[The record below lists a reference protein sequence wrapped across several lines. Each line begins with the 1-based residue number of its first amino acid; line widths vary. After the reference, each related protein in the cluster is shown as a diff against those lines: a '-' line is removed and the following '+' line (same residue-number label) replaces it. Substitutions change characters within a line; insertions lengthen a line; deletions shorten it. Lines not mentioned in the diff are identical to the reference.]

1 MTNKELISEFKRW
14 LNTNKPKVYIKSISH
29 FKEDIWEFT
38 YIPNWTSNTYYIVDD
53 AHAEFRKLQIEKPDT
68 QFQLLQYQE
77 AGLDSNG
84 EPKVKAVWVDCKPDW
99 NLNEKYRIKPLEWYE
114 DPNMIDKPIWVRDDD
129 TEKWSID
136 IFLGYTASASCQF
149 NCKDGRWYYAK
160 PVKPEDLYQ
169 GE

>member
-1 MTNKELISEFKRW
+1 MTNEELINEFKRW
-14 LNTNKPKVYIKSISH
+14 ISAGRPKVYIRSISH

-38 YIPNWTSNTYYIVDD
+38 YIPNWTSNTYYVVDN

-77 AGLDSNG
+77 AGLDSNS
-84 EPKVKAVWVDCKPDW
+84 ESKVKAVWVNCKPDW
-99 NLNEKYRIKPLEWYE
+99 NLNEKYRIKPLEWYNN
-114 DPNMIDKPIWVRDDD
+114 PNMKNKPVWVKSHKDN
-129 TEKWSID
+129 EWEID
-136 IFLGYTASASCQF
+136 IFLSYHKNDRLPF
-149 NCKDGRWYYAK
+149 NCLNDCWKYAK